1 MVLHMRKK
9 YICLV
14 FLLLFMII
22 ALSSCDSKDLL
33 ENNEDINDSENEEL
47 EGSKDNNNKN
57 DTSDTLNDTLNKDIY
72 YKIKY
77 DEFEVFDY
85 NPLFKGLDKSG
96 VYIIKSMYE
105 LANIEY
111 VDEHEYTDEFFE
123 SKSLVFVSYGK
134 SSSILTAFADLVCKD
149 GELYSLLYYYAPEV
163 CNSDVVYDIY
173 KVEVYNSEINNLKTG
188 DSNILKISF
197 QESIPKNSFNG
208 IIKAK

>member
-1 MVLHMRKK
+1 MLHIRKK

-22 ALSSCDSKDLL
+22 VLSSCDSKDLL
-33 ENNEDINDSENEEL
+33 ENNGDINDTENEEL
-47 EGSKDNNNKN
+47 EGSKENNNDKN
-57 DTSDTLNDTLNKDIY
+57 NTNDTLNDTLNKDIY

-77 DEFEVFDY
+77 DKFEVFDY
-85 NPLFKGLDKSG
+85 NPLFKSLDKSG
-96 VYIIKSMYE
+96 VYIIKSMDE

-123 SKSLVFVSYGK
+123 SKSFIFVSYGK

-149 GELYSLLYYYAPEV
+149 GELYSLLYYYAPEI

-173 KVEVYNSEINNLKTG
+173 KVEVHNSEINNLKTSG
-188 DSNILKISF
+188 SNIFKISF